1 MESWDIAYEP
11 RTGRRNHRA
20 TFPHLSSFLRFSLFL
35 LWCRRTP
42 TANHFRT
49 SHYRQDSLFGP
60 NACESI
66 ELKRILS
73 LKLFLR
79 WKKEVKFF
87 LYTFFFSFFSFVFL
101 EKWFVE
107 SLHRQMITFSA
118 KYSSCRTLENWFWDN
133 YRR

>member
-20 TFPHLSSFLRFSLFL
+20 TFPHLSSFLRFVFSFSF
-35 LWCRRTP
+35 CGVEEHQPRITF
-42 TANHFRT
+42 AYT

-73 LKLFLR
+73 LKLSLR

-87 LYTFFFSFFSFVFL
+87 LYTFFFPLFSLKNDSSNICTVRWL
-101 EKWFVE
+101 LSARSILPVE
-107 SLHRQMITFSA
+107 LSRIDFEIIRM
-118 KYSSCRTLENWFWDN
+118 K
-133 YRR
+133 

>member
-20 TFPHLSSFLRFSLFL
+20 TFPHLSSFLRFVFSFSF
-35 LWCRRTP
+35 CGVEEHQPRITF
-42 TANHFRT
+42 AYT

-73 LKLFLR
+73 LKLSLR

-87 LYTFFFSFFSFVFL
+87 LYTFFFSFVFL

-107 SLHRQMITFSA
+107 YLHRQMITFSA